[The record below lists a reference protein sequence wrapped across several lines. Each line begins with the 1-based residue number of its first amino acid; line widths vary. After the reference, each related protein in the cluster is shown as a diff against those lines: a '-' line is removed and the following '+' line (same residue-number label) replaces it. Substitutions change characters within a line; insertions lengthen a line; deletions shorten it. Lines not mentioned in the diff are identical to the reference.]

1 MSVGW
6 LRQGIRRM
14 FPAEV
19 PAPAHLRARFRS
31 LSSEARSRLDAALDA
46 HRGAAPPPGP
56 DAARERRRDR
66 EDHRFRRLELDR
78 RRVIPWLD
86 AARPL
91 HAARVLEVGCG
102 TGSSTV
108 ALAEQGAQVTAIDLD
123 ASAVRVARERCSLYR
138 LDAVE
143 FAVGNATEVME
154 KLRGE
159 RFDFVIYFAAL
170 EHMTHDERLRAMRTG
185 WELLAPGDLWCV
197 VETPNRLWPF
207 DAHTALLPFF
217 HWLPDRLAFEYS
229 RYSPRPGF
237 GDRYREPNP
246 DAELEFLRRGRGVS
260 FHEFELSFGP
270 AERLDVVSSLNGF
283 RASRLSLRRWRR
295 ARSFEGRW
303 AALLAGLR
311 PDLHPGFFERDLDL
325 VIRKR

>member
-14 FPAEV
+14 FPAEA

-31 LSSEARSRLDAALDA
+31 LSSEARCRLDAALDA
-46 HRGAAPPPGP
+46 HRAAAPPSGP
-56 DAARERRRDR
+56 DATRERRRDR

-123 ASAVRVARERCSLYR
+123 ASAIRVARERCSLYR

-143 FAVGNATEVME
+143 FAVGDATEVME

-159 RFDFVIYFAAL
+159 RFDFVVFFAAL
-170 EHMTHDERLRAMRTG
+170 EHMTHDERLRAMRTS

-283 RASRLSLRRWRR
+283 RAARLSLRRWRR